1 MSSIGSSNPAAFNL
15 ASSFAGAQ
23 RTTSQQDETK
33 SQQAAQKFQVEQTE
47 AIDKDV
53 VEADLDADRDAD
65 GRLSWGASPGESHAE
80 DQQDASDSETA
91 ERPTQ
96 HATDALG
103 LRGGH
108 LDVDA

>member
-1 MSSIGSSNPAAFNL
+1 MSSIGPSNPAAFNL

-23 RTTSQQDETK
+23 RTTSQQEESK
-33 SQQAAQKFQVEQTE
+33 AQQAAQKFQVEQTE

-65 GRLSWGASPGESHAE
+65 GRQSWEASPGGSHLE
-80 DQQDASDSETA
+80 EQQDASDSKTA
-91 ERPTQ
+91 EKTTK

-103 LRGGH
+103 LRGGR